1 MRKVL
6 RASLLVAAAILGAA
20 DPFDLSE
27 RAPSVRS
34 RGVAADLPGVRQAR
48 ADSLVGNPDRTDAR
62 SMPATRPAPD
72 AGAAVEP

>member
-34 RGVAADLPGVRQAR
+34 RGVAADLPGVRQAQ
-48 ADSLVGNPDRTDAR
+48 ADSLVGNPGRTDTR
-62 SMPATRPAPD
+62 STDAT
-72 AGAAVEP
+72 GAAAAARADEP